1 MKIEGEAGEVFA
13 AAIGFCFGLMF
24 GIMPTHHLTTEAWR
38 LDLIENPA
46 TIAAET
52 SMEFYRREIKKLQGG

>member
-1 MKIEGEAGEVFA
+1 MTIEGDSGEAFTA
-13 AAIGFCFGLMF
+13 FLGFLFGLLF

-38 LDLIENPA
+38 RDLIDNPS

-52 SMEFYRREIKKLQGG
+52 SMEFYRREIKRLGG